1 MDSWCSMCCKATDDC
16 VPEENKIE
24 RFYFNSPCLRL
35 FIFKEGPRAFQNVA
49 DINYLGNNGRT
60 LSIPLGNGKIGEVP
74 MNSICKLEKAQKK
87 TYLVDQ
93 LIRSVGNN
101 HAAVVC
107 QDFSPSNISISSL
120 EFP

>member
-35 FIFKEGPRAFQNVA
+35 FIFKERARAFQNVA

-74 MNSICKLEKAQKK
+74 MKGL
-87 TYLVDQ
+87 L
-93 LIRSVGNN
+93 
-101 HAAVVC
+101 
-107 QDFSPSNISISSL
+107 
-120 EFP
+120 